1 MLASLE
7 IDVISVDIVDCCPP
21 RRPCGRAISAEKARN
36 VVGARA
42 NGGKWFRDEKKP
54 FSLVVACNLFVLV
67 HSSSMSIRLLPSFIT
82 MANPTVF
89 VVLSFHHFALLELS
103 PPPCPCVRL
112 TPSAPDWLSLS
123 SVRGGKRCDL
133 TGQKYLRYIRGS
145 NF

>member
-1 MLASLE
+1 MIFVPLA
-7 IDVISVDIVDCCPP
+7 VHA
-21 RRPCGRAISAEKARN
+21 RRAISAEKARN

-103 PPPCPCVRL
+103 PPPVRV
-112 TPSAPDWLSLS
+112 
-123 SVRGGKRCDL
+123 SVLLRPHL
-133 TGQKYLRYIRGS
+133 TGYLSHLSGAANDATSRDKSIYDTSVAATFSIG
-145 NF
+145 